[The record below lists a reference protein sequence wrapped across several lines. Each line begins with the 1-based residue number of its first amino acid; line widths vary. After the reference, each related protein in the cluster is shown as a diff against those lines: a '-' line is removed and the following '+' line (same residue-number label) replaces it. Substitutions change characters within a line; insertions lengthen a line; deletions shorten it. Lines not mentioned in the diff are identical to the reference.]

1 MTKTEFIEKYGK
13 GIEGYDIELDYSE
26 TGSVF
31 FIVMRPNYPGSRYD
45 GSRILRWNPSY
56 KRTVEE
62 FLQRNKLNP
71 SIVEFGKS
79 LCNRYVVFSDEGDEV
94 TVRVG

>member
-1 MTKTEFIEKYGK
+1 MTKTEFISKYGK

-31 FIVMRPNYPGSRYD
+31 FIMMRPNYPGSR
-45 GSRILRWNPSY
+45 IVRWNPTY
-56 KRTVEE
+56 KRTVDE
-62 FLQRNKLNP
+62 FLKRNKLNP
-71 SIVEFGKS
+71 SIVKFGKS

-94 TVRVG
+94 TVRIG